1 MGLTLILA
9 PSGEPIALAEAKL
22 HCRVDSTE
30 DDALITALIVA
41 ARNQAEDRTGRVLVT
56 QKWRIDIDAFP
67 VDTIEIPLPPLVSVE
82 SITYLDS
89 DGTRQTLDAAE
100 YQVVANETP
109 GRVLPAYGKSW
120 PGCRVAPGSVQIS
133 FTAGYG
139 AAVSVPQAIKQWML
153 LQIGHGYAN
162 RESVNV
168 GNVVNEMPYV
178 DSLLD
183 PYRVL
188 RFC

>member
-1 MGLTLILA
+1 MGLTLLIA
-9 PSGEPIALAEAKL
+9 PSGEPITLAEAKL
-22 HCRVDSTE
+22 HCRVDTAD

-41 ARNQAEDRTGRVLVT
+41 ARNQAEDRTGRALVT
-56 QKWRIDIDAFP
+56 QKWRLDLDGFP
-67 VDTIEIPLPPLVSVE
+67 VDAIEIPLPPLASVE

-89 DGTRQTLDAAE
+89 NGTRQTLDAAE

-120 PGCRVAPGSVQIS
+120 PGFRVAPGSVQVS

-139 AAVSVPQAIKQWML
+139 AAAAVPQAIKQWML
-153 LQIGHGYAN
+153 LQIGHGYGV
-162 RESVNV
+162 REAVSVGDPV
-168 GNVVNEMPYV
+168 AAMPYV

>member
-9 PSGEPIALAEAKL
+9 PAGEPVTLAEAKL
-22 HCRVDSTE
+22 HCRVDSTD

-41 ARNQAEDRTGRVLVT
+41 ARNQAEDRTGRAMVT
-56 QKWRIDIDAFP
+56 QKWRLDIDSFP
-67 VDTIEIPLPPLVSVE
+67 GDGIEIPLPPMLSVE

-89 DGTRQTLDAAE
+89 EGTRQTLDAAE
-100 YQVVANETP
+100 YQVVVNETP
-109 GRVLPAYGKSW
+109 GRVLPAYGKTW
-120 PGCRVAPGSVQIS
+120 PGCRVAPGSVQVS

-139 AAVSVPQAIKQWML
+139 AAASVPQAIKQWML
-153 LQIGHGYAN
+153 LHIGHGYAN
-162 RESVNV
+162 REAVSVGDSV
-168 GNVVNEMPYV
+168 AAMPYV

-188 RFC
+188 RFA